1 MWVSSNEIQ
10 KELREPPLG
19 GNDFRN
25 TVYASK
31 VWNMFGAAHSQFES
45 VTILH
50 SLLSEHSGCR
60 KHTDKFN
67 DVVPPYLKTAT
78 VNVLAVDPNGDYH
91 LIQVVC
97 NFQKYVA
104 SLCGFH
110 SVPRSI
116 DKIVENIKQYH
127 LYLKRGYQE
136 KYHFQYSDFFKKPE
150 NLEAFYL
157 NDTIA
162 SEYLSLAPGLSI

>member
-1 MWVSSNEIQ
+1 MLSNEIQ
-10 KELREPPLG
+10 KELKEPPLG
-19 GNDFRN
+19 GNDFQN

-31 VWNMFGAAHSQFES
+31 VQNMFGAAHSQFES

-50 SLLSEHSGCR
+50 SLLSAHSRCR

-67 DVVPPYLKTAT
+67 NVLPPYLKTVT
-78 VNVLAVDPNGDYH
+78 VNVIAIDPNGDYH
-91 LIQVVC
+91 LIQIVC
-97 NFQKYVA
+97 NFRKYVA

-116 DKIVENIKQYH
+116 DKIAENIKQYH

-136 KYHFQYSDFFKKPE
+136 KYHFQYPNFFGQLE

-157 NDTIA
+157 NKTI
-162 SEYLSLAPGLSI
+162 SSKYLNLS